1 MNKKILIA
9 DDHVIVRMALSLI
22 IKKVR
27 PRAAVDEVDDYQ
39 KVLDLIKIK
48 SFDLV
53 ILDIKMP
60 NGNFRQT
67 MDIIKLN
74 HPNTKVM
81 IFSSQDESLFAIRY
95 LKMGADGFLHK
106 LSSEETISLAINKM
120 LDKGSYIS
128 EDVRDVLVNN
138 KLNRPKGPLN
148 PVNML
153 TDREIAV
160 AERLVKGVL
169 LKDISNELN
178 IHISTVSTYKM
189 RILEKLNI
197 NSIQDLIKLFH
208 IYEISD

>member
-74 HPNTKVM
+74 
-81 IFSSQDESLFAIRY
+81 
-95 LKMGADGFLHK
+95 
-106 LSSEETISLAINKM
+106 
-120 LDKGSYIS
+120 
-128 EDVRDVLVNN
+128 
-138 KLNRPKGPLN
+138 
-148 PVNML
+148 
-153 TDREIAV
+153 
-160 AERLVKGVL
+160 
-169 LKDISNELN
+169 
-178 IHISTVSTYKM
+178 
-189 RILEKLNI
+189 
-197 NSIQDLIKLFH
+197 
-208 IYEISD
+208 